1 MKAPLIDSNGDLV
14 MKNGEIQMIEG
25 DQELAQS
32 VESILKTRQ
41 GEFFMNTEFGLN
53 RNNLLGKQADQ
64 DAAHDDIVEAIAQE
78 ERIATVDDIAFADDR
93 SSRSR
98 TVSLSMTKADDGET
112 ISLENVDVES

>member
-1 MKAPLIDSNGDLV
+1 MKAPLIVDGDLV
-14 MKNGEIQMIEG
+14 MKNGEIVMIDG

-41 GEFFMNTEFGLN
+41 GEFFMDTEFGFN
-53 RNNLLGKQADQ
+53 RDNLLGKQADQ

-78 ERIATVDDIAFADDR
+78 ERVATVDEITFTDDR

-98 TVSLSMTKADDGET
+98 AVSLSMTKADDDGET
-112 ISLENVDVES
+112 IELNDVDVES